1 MAKRKEIKWRW
12 EARGTMIGRQ
22 NGIIF
27 RIYHPWDMPE
37 REHTVSCYDTKG
49 SARTISTAGYRKF
62 TWEEAVEF
70 CQAIAAGEIDL
81 EDLRAEFAAIEA
93 ERERQALRKAVEEAK
108 ECWNW
113 RRCGETWEAW
123 DTTRSWDLN
132 AGRAGRMGPDG
143 KGTAQ
148 AAAYIDGQPVQYA
161 GEITLP
167 EITAAPEQMESTEAP
182 PLLASMGFTME
193 QFNETARFMA
203 EAFGIFCDKLAEATR
218 AMVDA
223 WEAIRAAEE
232 FRKALRWAEAANRP
246 LAARYHHTK
255 KKRIRK
261 KYAKRILAW
270 YREEIL

>member
-1 MAKRKEIKWRW
+1 
-12 EARGTMIGRQ
+12 
-22 NGIIF
+22 
-27 RIYHPWDMPE
+27 
-37 REHTVSCYDTKG
+37 
-49 SARTISTAGYRKF
+49 
-62 TWEEAVEF
+62 
-70 CQAIAAGEIDL
+70 
-81 EDLRAEFAAIEA
+81 
-93 ERERQALRKAVEEAK
+93 
-108 ECWNW
+108 
-113 RRCGETWEAW
+113 
-123 DTTRSWDLN
+123 
-132 AGRAGRMGPDG
+132 MGPDG
-143 KGTAQ
+143 KGTAK
-148 AAAYIDGQPVQYA
+148 AAVYIDGQPVQYA

-167 EITAAPEQMESTEAP
+167 EIVAVPEQVESMEAP

-270 YREEIL
+270 YREEILLMLRTESHKNQFVQAWWRNLCRTCLLCGAGPASSNIREPRTMPWTGSRRNGTRHMPFSPPAWAARSCPLRSRAEKPERR

>member
-1 MAKRKEIKWRW
+1 
-12 EARGTMIGRQ
+12 
-22 NGIIF
+22 
-27 RIYHPWDMPE
+27 
-37 REHTVSCYDTKG
+37 
-49 SARTISTAGYRKF
+49 
-62 TWEEAVEF
+62 
-70 CQAIAAGEIDL
+70 
-81 EDLRAEFAAIEA
+81 
-93 ERERQALRKAVEEAK
+93 
-108 ECWNW
+108 
-113 RRCGETWEAW
+113 
-123 DTTRSWDLN
+123 
-132 AGRAGRMGPDG
+132 MGPDG
-143 KGTAQ
+143 KGTAK
-148 AAAYIDGQPVQYA
+148 AAVYIDGQPVQYA
-161 GEITLP
+161 GESP
-167 EITAAPEQMESTEAP
+167 PSVFVAVPEQVESMEAP